1 MRLTIIMAVE
11 DVMRDET
18 TELVDVLMDAKGALT
33 ALTPKQRQA
42 LDLWLQGYTQR
53 EIAERFGITQG
64 RVCTRIQRAIA
75 RLRRALD

>member
-1 MRLTIIMAVE
+1 MALE

-42 LDLWLQGYTQR
+42 LDLWLQGYTQQEIGERLGCSQSTVSR
-53 EIAERFGITQG
+53 ELR
-64 RVCTRIQRAIA
+64 CA
-75 RLRRALD
+75 RDLVRGLCA